1 MTTEPEVTCPGAGTA
16 FSSVSAS
23 VDLPD
28 PDSPTRPVIWPRA
41 RSSDTPA
48 TAGSGPSGVG
58 NDTVRLRTRTAAD
71 ASARRAVRPVFLRP
85 RRPGQRRLA
94 SVPSHQIRL
103 SLGLKNSSTAFAS
116 VTSARVISR
125 MQMSGDSR

>member
-16 FSSVSAS
+16 PSNVSAS

-28 PDSPTRPVIWPRA
+28 PDSPTRPVTWPRA

-48 TAGSGPSGVG
+48 TAGSGPAGVG

-71 ASARRAVRPVFLRP
+71 ASGASGPSGPCSCGPAGP
-85 RRPGQRRLA
+85 A
-94 SVPSHQIRL
+94 SVASPVSPAIR
-103 SLGLKNSSTAFAS
+103 SVSAS
-116 VTSARVISR
+116 
-125 MQMSGDSR
+125 G